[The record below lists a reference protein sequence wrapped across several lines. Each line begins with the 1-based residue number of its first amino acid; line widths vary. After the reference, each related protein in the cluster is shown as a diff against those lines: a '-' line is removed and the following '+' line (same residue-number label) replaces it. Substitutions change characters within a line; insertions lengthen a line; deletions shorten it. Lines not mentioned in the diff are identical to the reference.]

1 MYETIQF
8 KNRYAEEPAFVVG
21 NGPSLK
27 NTNLDRIAGNVS
39 FGSNAISLIFSETN
53 WRPTVYSCI
62 DSVVLVN
69 RVKDIQLMRMEL
81 PKTQFFF
88 PKQLFDDSEP
98 PEPFEVHKL
107 LPPTQNTTY
116 FDSVPYQFTN
126 NAFTAFS
133 PDLGKYL
140 IHGTTVTTTLI
151 QLAVLMGC
159 NPIYLI
165 GCDTNYRIPPNA
177 TMLNPDADRVDKTVV
192 QDADND
198 PSHFDP
204 RYFGKGKRWHTPNS
218 HLMIAQ
224 YQKVKEACD
233 HLGFQIC
240 NATPGGKLEVFP
252 RVSFNSLS

>member
-1 MYETIQF
+1 MYETRQF
-8 KNRYAEEPAFVVG
+8 ENRYTEEPAFVIG

-27 NTNLDRIAGNVS
+27 NMNLDRIAGKVS
-39 FGSNAISLIFSETN
+39 FGSNAISLIFDETN

-62 DSVVLVN
+62 DSVVLVD
-69 RVKDIQLMRMEL
+69 RLKDIQIMRMEL
-81 PKTQFFF
+81 PEMQFFF
-88 PKQLFDDSEP
+88 PKHLFDDSEP
-98 PEPFEVHKL
+98 PKPIAVQQL
-107 LPPTQNTTY
+107 LPPTPNTTY
-116 FDSVPYQFTN
+116 FDSVPCQFTD

-165 GCDTNYRIPPNA
+165 GCDTNYTIPQNA
-177 TMLNPDADRVDKTVV
+177 KELNPDADRVDKTLVL
-192 QDADND
+192 DADND
-198 PSHFDP
+198 PNHFDP
-204 RYFGKGKRWHTPNS
+204 NYFGKGKKWHTPNP

-233 HLGFQIC
+233 HLGFQIY
-240 NATPGGKLEVFP
+240 NATIGGKLEVFP
-252 RVSFNSLS
+252 RVSFDSLF